1 MIFLINKIKL
11 FIKLI
16 NDLKKFIIVEF
27 IQNFN
32 LKKTLFL

>member
-11 FIKLI
+11 FIKII